1 MTGSRAAGGFD
12 RHLRML
18 RLLKNAAYRLRAG
31 FRREEELPEMLQGLQ
46 TQELHPIGR
55 LLAEAGKSIETG
67 EVPDPAFWKKLLE
80 KESALDTED
89 RSNLVLW
96 LSHLSVGDRR
106 LREDQ
111 LLQMEEYL
119 TEKEHRIQREKER
132 CGKLYRSL
140 GFLMGLAAAIM
151 LLCRGGDREN
161 GCIDYF

>member
-1 MTGSRAAGGFD
+1 
-12 RHLRML
+12 
-18 RLLKNAAYRLRAG
+18 
-31 FRREEELPEMLQGLQ
+31 MLQGLQ
-46 TQELHPIGR
+46 TQELNPIGR

-151 LLCRGGDREN
+151 LL
-161 GCIDYF
+161 